1 MSCSKILS
9 GDLPELIYIVLK
21 YIQNDFTTLHSCILI
36 NRLWC
41 RLAIPLLWEN
51 PFSIPTK
58 NYNFIYFYLDN
69 LNDELKTKLNEYKI
83 KDNLLFSNTL
93 FNYSKFIK
101 YLNTRDFIYFIGK
114 WFENFIYTLK
124 FKNNYELELNDFK
137 RLIHMSLLKIFIEN
151 EVKLHNLCIE
161 IHRLRDYNL
170 YLYDIL
176 ELILQ
181 NPNFLHNIKELK
193 INIRHCSNNSLFKNH
208 TTLVKNC
215 ILQLINSQKNLRGIS
230 LGYNNLSF
238 YQSSL
243 LSSNCS
249 NTLNTIILYRINFNN
264 INNLK
269 KMFEQLNV
277 LESIHIIYCSSLDTH
292 FIKQIINLTKPFK
305 LKSLFLSDGSQFNE
319 PLLSLLKKFGNYLE
333 NFGFSYYDLS
343 LKQQILESM
352 IKYCKNIKFLDLH
365 EFENKINYQII
376 NLIENV
382 KKNLNYLTINLSGNN
397 NEFSSIILQNLG
409 QYLPF
414 KLKYLN
420 LVLCI
425 KVIDLQVFFENSQNI
440 FIEKLLIYN
449 NKMREDNEEILPYIK
464 EHIMK
469 KKRVKYLAFMDTLD
483 DHYFQQKDLF
493 TMEDEVKE
501 FELYNIKVQGYYKS
515 MINVYNFMKKIDY

>member
-9 GDLPELIYIVLK
+9 GDLPELIYIILK
-21 YIQNDFTTLHSCILI
+21 YIQNDFTTLHSCILV

-58 NYNFIYFYLDN
+58 NYKFIYFYLHN
-69 LNDELKTKLNEYKI
+69 LNDELKTKLNEYKT
-83 KDNLLFSNTL
+83 KDNLLPSNTI

-101 YLNTRDFIYFIGK
+101 YLNTGEFIYFVGK
-114 WFENFIYTLK
+114 WFENFVYTLK
-124 FKNNYELELNDFK
+124 PKNNFDLELNFK
-137 RLIHMSLLKIFIEN
+137 RLIYVSLLKIFIEN
-151 EVKLHNLCIE
+151 EINLHTLCIE
-161 IHRLRDYNL
+161 IHSLRDYSL
-170 YLYDIL
+170 YLCDIL
-176 ELILQ
+176 ELLLQ
-181 NPNFLHNIKELK
+181 NPNFLHNVKDLK
-193 INIRHCSNNSLFKNH
+193 INIRYCSKNPLIKNR
-208 TTLVKNC
+208 TSRVKNC
-215 ILQLINSQKNLRGIS
+215 ILQVINSQKNLRGIS

-238 YQSSL
+238 YQLSL
-243 LSSNCS
+243 SNCS
-249 NTLNTIILYRINFNN
+249 NTLNTIILYRINFNS

-292 FIKQIINLTKPFK
+292 FVKQIICLTKPFK
-305 LKSLFLSDGSQFNE
+305 LKSLFLSGGLRFNE

-333 NFGFSYYDLS
+333 NFGCGYYDLS
-343 LKQQILESM
+343 LKQQILDSM

-382 KKNLNYLTINLSGNN
+382 KQNLNYLTINLSGSS

-409 QYLPF
+409 QNLPS

-420 LVLCI
+420 LVLYI
-425 KVIDLQVFFENSQNI
+425 KVIDLQVFLENSQNI

-449 NKMREDNEEILPYIK
+449 NKISVDSEEILPYIK

-469 KKRVKYLAFMDTLD
+469 KKRVNYLAFMNALD
-483 DHYFQQKDLF
+483 GRYFQQKDLF
-493 TMEDEVKE
+493 TMDDEVKE
-501 FELYNIKVQGYYKS
+501 FELYNIKVQAYYKS
-515 MINVYNFMKKIDY
+515 MINVYNFIKKIDY